1 MALNAR
7 AFEQHPERTVITR
20 RAWLAGA
27 TLMVGFAASCA
38 RSEHAYDYGT
48 AKQRY
53 QLHGKILRMQPENRI
68 AVIEHEKVEGW
79 MEAMTMGFPV
89 PSLAEYSKLK
99 EGMVIRATVNVN
111 ESYFWLTDVVIEK
124 P

>member
-1 MALNAR
+1 
-7 AFEQHPERTVITR
+7 VTR
-20 RAWLAGA
+20 RDWLAS
-27 TLMVGFAASCA
+27 AALLAGICTSCA

-53 QLHGKILRMQPENRI
+53 QLHGKILRLRPENRI
-68 AVIEHEKVEGW
+68 AVIRHEKIEGW
-79 MEAMTMGFPV
+79 MEAMTMDFPV

-99 EGMVIRATVNVN
+99 EGSVIRATVNVN
-111 ESYFWLTDVVIEK
+111 DMYFWLTEIVVER

>member
-1 MALNAR
+1 M
-7 AFEQHPERTVITR
+7 TR
-20 RAWLAGA
+20 RDWLQSAAFLGA
-27 TLMVGFAASCA
+27 VCSACA
-38 RSEHAYDYGT
+38 RSEHAYDYGE

-53 QLHGKILRMQPENRI
+53 KLHGKILRLRPENRI
-68 AVIEHEKVEGW
+68 AVIEHEKIEGW
-79 MEAMTMGFPV
+79 MEAMTMEFPV

-111 ESYFWLTDVVIEK
+111 ESYFWLTEVVIEH

>member
-1 MALNAR
+1 MALNAN
-7 AFEQHPERTVITR
+7 AFERHPGRATMTR
-20 RAWLAGA
+20 RVWLAGA
-27 TLMVGFAASCA
+27 TLMAGVAASCA
-38 RSEHAYDYGT
+38 RSEHAYDYGE

-53 QLHGKILRMQPENRI
+53 KLHGEVLRLKPENRI
-68 AVIEHEKVEGW
+68 AVIRHEKIEGW
-79 MEAMTMGFPV
+79 MEAMTMEFPV

-111 ESYFWLTDVVIEK
+111 DMYFWLTDVVIEK